1 MKRFSFMKKNFCKI
15 FSAGVAVASVTA
27 FVLFTLSCEI
37 GLGSAVDTEAPT
49 ATITYPP
56 EGAVIRDWFYIAGTC
71 NDDDSVERVEVAI
84 SGKDYSS
91 TKNAI
96 IENSAS
102 WQLKLNDGANGKYNG
117 WELPDGD
124 YTVNVTVYDG
134 SGRSTGPYS
143 RSFKID
149 NTAPI
154 FIISSP
160 GSTEESSQNTYGTT
174 INVAGTVAESSG
186 VSKVSISVTGS
197 SLTEPVVLEQMN
209 IDTSDG
215 ASIDF
220 ARFDKA
226 NTTSLDSVNYQSI
239 YGEVTVTDGSI
250 ADSNT
255 PKSFTTSVI
264 VADKAYKYQS
274 PSSGAATEK
283 IGNQTS
289 TVYLY
294 DSVYQQILGE
304 SGLALTP
311 VELIRAV
318 NGVLTTEAAQQAKEI
333 LEANKTDSVT
343 TNLRFKLD
351 PKARPTYSITS
362 LSAVKENQL
371 IAVNA
376 LKESTDSEARISAA
390 KAAIESRLI
399 AGSVITAN
407 VSGFEGGTID
417 SSSLQFWSH
426 QIKKDEYTSPIFAEL
441 ISALETAVYGGN
453 NSPTG
458 WENLG
463 GNTNG
468 ENSSSVVL
476 NSDSLAN
483 VLSNEFY
490 LVAVTGKDTAGT
502 YLDQK
507 TYYAFMGQPSSAMP
521 VVQATSPE
529 DGKYYTASGESSLK
543 ISGTVKSEEN
553 NISKIKITV
562 RYTEDK
568 DGTNANS
575 QEISVAGNSKTATYE
590 KALSSFTGLGNLSDS
605 ENYGYTIEIEVT
617 DSDNNKTTETSKI
630 YVDKK
635 LPEISLP
642 VLEPVVT
649 SYNGDEGKF
658 INGTFTLESNIKEL
672 RLKEVKYQIVDGS
685 NNACKI
691 YKEDGTEVAESEL
704 EDGWYVLGN
713 SSAYTLKTDTTKY
726 ENGSK
731 IKFKFKAT
739 DEAGNETEYSS
750 DEFTIQQETD
760 RPAITVTNADSSKVN
775 ATDNLSEAGAN
786 NQTNLFDLNTKKEIQ
801 FMVEDDDYLS
811 TVEVK
816 LKNIKTNTEYT
827 LSPAVALVKDRT
839 TSYSA
844 KYSLAE
850 KLISNGKVT
859 EGVYLVSITAKDST
873 YLSGTTDAINA
884 INANRQTVSS
894 FYIAV
899 DTANPELEETGV
911 GANAKSTNLAAALEL
926 KGTAKDSNALYAS
939 DGQNSGKGAVTVEV
953 FKSSDASNAVKT
965 YTCDVSGATASK
977 AGTWTCNIPKE
988 AIIEDGSYEIKI
1000 TVKDAAG
1007 KTKSVIRNINVDT
1020 VAPVFSGE
1028 PAITTDA
1035 LSGWYNSDSLSISAT
1050 VTDKGGS
1057 VSSVQYAKYTGD
1069 WTEENIAAGT
1079 EPAELS
1085 SEGWKNLVPGDSNSY
1100 AGTVS
1105 SLKSS
1110 VTNIA
1115 VVAKDAAGNKTY
1127 KKIAAVKIDTEKPEA
1142 DTSKTKYKFA
1152 GDSSS
1157 SKEVS
1162 GMVLSNKQNDV
1173 EVTVSLSD
1181 KGGSAGEETAASGIN
1196 AEKIYISVGSQF
1208 GGTEPAAENKVSATA
1223 VAGEDGV
1230 YTFTVPKDKINNGTL
1245 YLRVY
1250 DVAGNYSDTP
1260 LFTFSV
1266 DTTAPVAAVTS
1277 PRNTTVNGTLSV
1289 SGTVT
1294 ESNPESLT
1302 VYALTEQ
1309 PAANTDFSG
1318 KTPILS
1324 LNHSEKSVFTWT
1336 AEAVD
1341 FNTHSGVE
1349 VRTETKDLWIVP
1361 VVTDKAGWKN
1371 DFVAQAKKY
1380 TVDLDSDRPVIKFAN
1395 LTKVDETIMYAENA
1409 SISGTVADDDENDS
1423 AVVKTFVASSEPLT
1437 SLDGI
1442 FPDANGT
1449 TKIARNVNS
1458 ETQYDITTFNA
1469 ATGDWTFQPADTTD
1483 GTKNVYFYIVDNNDG
1498 VFYTDTENKNDPY
1511 IQYNG
1516 AEKTDNKSAV
1526 TYKSDS
1532 SSPTPKDSK
1541 IQRSQTATFTGNET
1555 ELDADKST
1563 VVGGKEHFM
1572 RFIFTAEDI
1581 SGIKSMSLVL
1591 TTQEGDELKT
1601 LSSDSLGT
1609 NATFAKKDENKD
1621 DVWVWT
1627 TEAVDTTELEN
1638 GGLAVNGKINATLTV
1653 TDGSDL
1659 AAVNPF
1665 MFTVDNLVPE
1675 ILEIKPASDLDVT
1688 GSLAISGRAAD
1699 NGEAELN
1706 LLKWMVPLKADVDKS
1721 DSELAAI
1728 TDGSNDYTDGK
1739 WHAITGTSTFSVNID
1754 ESVAQKFTNFNG
1766 NSGTTTFGTE
1776 DLGSEV
1782 YNVPFYVYVEDNAG
1796 NFCIERHKIRYNP
1809 DSATPRPRFTYPTSS
1824 DYDLATNGTKE
1835 NWVTLG
1841 GTIRVQG
1848 ISEDNLGT
1856 AAVYLQIHAVNSS
1869 GEDNKAFD
1877 GNFTDK
1883 DKEFIKN
1890 AGYTVVERSELI
1902 AKYNLADSAV
1912 PSDWWGIKVN
1922 GTSAWSF
1929 NLNQSGELKAASD
1942 DATATRYVQIRVC
1955 AVDSDNSVDAN
1966 SSNHLS
1972 AWKDPVNIVIDDKA
1986 PKIGNTLTDVV
1997 RFESGVIP
2005 ALSNASDS
2013 GVEVSGPVA
2022 ARNDYS
2028 SGMFLRGSWYLGVSV
2043 EDENAL
2049 NTVNVT
2055 QIGTK
2060 GTSTTSTDAQGV
2072 VSADYK
2078 DGNTFKARYLYIP
2091 VSTDFDEVTYR
2102 IVAEDMDSTRHTTTV
2117 EYVFKIDND
2126 APVLSKLDDVLG
2138 SNLLAESSATD
2149 RRDVENSNYVYSMT
2163 GTATDD
2169 SSGSGIDYVAFYY
2182 IRDYSGEKSRIFDL
2196 AKQNVSKA
2204 DGIEVSDS
2212 EKLTVTQ
2219 GSGSS
2224 AKTYTLYGATF
2235 TDGQV
2240 SEETSGGVTLRY
2252 FEKSG
2257 ISSNEHIR
2265 SGGLIY
2271 IDGLYRVI
2279 QKIDGDKVYFE
2290 GKASSTTAI
2299 FPYAHVIDKT
2309 ETAHLESDNR
2319 YSLDVGDKDGIIER
2333 FTGAD
2338 SSRGFSAT
2346 FHSND
2351 VPDGPARLVM
2361 LVFDKAGNVTG
2372 TQVYVNFK
2380 NNAPRLAK
2388 LYLGTDLNGDGKYD
2402 NSEFNTYSAAT
2413 INEYTK
2419 NVESYVSSFDFN
2431 SADDEY
2437 GYGQAFKVTKGLAV
2451 VPEYT
2456 GGNGNLK
2463 MVLKTDAGTTG
2474 NPAAVTGNGTA
2485 LRSSVAIDSNGDS
2498 GVTAT
2503 FSPLKNG
2510 IKGTVNYDNEDNI
2523 SAFLI
2528 NDGASSLGSDGTKSV
2543 SFTFWDETDGTTC
2556 GTNSNNFVVRV
2567 KDLNIDQ
2574 TDNVKPNVYIN
2585 KFYWNGLNDN
2595 SVYGTE
2601 ELTDIKTIEGHI
2613 ELEADWANSGYKNGT
2628 SGEYD
2633 EDPKVSGKIVLR
2645 GTAFDDQRLASIS
2658 VAFPYFTF
2666 ANAISGGAS
2675 AEAAA
2680 IVAQFDAPNKTWTES
2695 SAKMYDDEGNEA
2707 EGWEFHVY
2715 DGDTKKGKEHGAF
2728 FGQKGHFV
2736 YWELSIDTQ
2745 KITNVAQADV
2755 TVKVTAKDHNNN
2767 TNAEAASASE
2777 GDAQTVNNAQYKMD
2791 IVPYI
2796 TSLETSLS
2804 EKEQNNPSVYAR
2816 SSVGHY
2822 PVYAMGKQN
2831 TVNDYESITVKGF
2844 NLKDDN
2850 NVYFYDG
2857 SVVTGT
2863 AQRANLASSKVTVP
2877 NNAKSG
2883 TLSVVVNGM
2892 ESLNNKNG
2900 NNAHGTYADSTFT
2913 AAQNSTEVANTAAT
2927 LDNAGGDYDTYVNF
2941 YNRQPNDANNNILT
2955 DDVYIDIW
2963 QFNSEAALAINN
2975 TKADNAIMKISPTSD
2990 LIGFAFSNGSERFS
3004 MAGRPT
3010 GKANDTEYSYY
3021 QWNRS
3026 YDYMQY
3032 NELAYDSA
3040 GRTYAITVGGD
3051 ISGST
3056 NDFMAFMTD
3065 RYKTPGV
3072 DDPNNNKSN
3081 NWSWSQSTNTGDNA
3095 IGSGWSD
3102 GRLDNDGWG
3111 RLRIE
3116 SIGNSATV
3124 RRKDRIQSPSIA
3136 TYRENGKTNVYLAYY
3151 DLLNDEIRFKSG
3163 FITDSTTAITNSSFG
3178 NFKDQHGKAD
3188 SYGTYANYVQ
3198 IIAKGGNDNLL
3209 GNPGPYVSIGV
3220 TKDNVVILVWY
3231 DETNDK
3237 LMYSYNSAPTNTE
3250 NNSEF
3255 NKGQNTTN
3263 WQTAT
3268 EIDSKV
3274 GEYCRLVVD
3283 SDNGVHIAAYATG
3296 DQSLKYY
3303 YIKDY
3308 ANPKNVISCTV
3319 DSYSG
3324 VGENLTL
3331 DVAKQTVNGVEYQI
3345 PHISYWGSYPE
3356 LPRYAT
3362 LAEPAKFFAQ
3372 SNAVTDGVVSSHYTG
3387 IWDCSVVPTTSSP
3400 NFNTINVGVWKT
3412 SAGVLKNSKIGP
3424 STANGTS
3431 GICYGNGTS
3440 NAVLGYVIAP
3450 SGSQYNIETAQKK

>member
-91 TKNAI
+91 TKNAV

-197 SLTEPVVLEQMN
+197 TLTEPVVLEQMN

-226 NTTSLDSVNYQSI
+226 NTASLDSVNYQSI

-371 IAVNA
+371 SAVYA
-376 LKESTDSEARISAA
+376 LKESTDTEARISAA

-441 ISALETAVYGGN
+441 ISNLETAVYGGN

-507 TYYAFMGQPSSAMP
+507 IYYAFMGQPSSAMP

-529 DGKYYTASGESSLK
+529 DGKYYTASGESDLK

-568 DGTNANS
+568 DGTNAKS
-575 QEISVAGNSKTATYE
+575 QEISFAGNSKTETYE

-635 LPEISLP
+635 LPELSLP

-649 SYNGDEGKF
+649 SYNGEEGKF

-739 DEAGNETEYSS
+739 DEAGNETEYTS

-775 ATDNLSEAGAN
+775 ATDNLSELGAN

-816 LKNIKTNTEYT
+816 LKNIKTNIEYT
-827 LSPAVALVKDRT
+827 LSPVVALVKDRT

-873 YLSGTTDAINA
+873 YLSGTTDAIKA

-899 DTANPELEETGV
+899 DTANPELVENGV
-911 GANAKSTNLAAALEL
+911 GANAKSTNLASALEL

-953 FKSSDASNAVKT
+953 FKSSDTSNAVKT
-965 YTCDVSGATASK
+965 YICDVSGATATA

-988 AIIEDGSYEIKI
+988 DITEDGSYEIKI

-1028 PAITTDA
+1028 PAITTEA
-1035 LSGWYNSDSLSISAT
+1035 LSGWYNSDSLAISAT
-1050 VTDKGGS
+1050 VTDEGGS

-1069 WTEENIAAGT
+1069 WTEENIAAGK
-1079 EPAELS
+1079 EPEGLS
-1085 SEGWKNLVPGDSNSY
+1085 TEGWKNLVPGDSNSY

-1105 SLKSS
+1105 SLKSI

-1142 DTSKTKYKFA
+1142 DTSETKYKFA

-1157 SKEVS
+1157 SKDVS

-1196 AEKIYISVGSQF
+1196 TEKIYISVGSQF
-1208 GGTEPAAENKVSATA
+1208 GETEPAAENKVSVT
-1223 VAGEDGV
+1223 GEEGS

-1277 PRNTTVNGTLSV
+1277 PRNATVNGTLSV

-1341 FNTHSGVE
+1341 FNTLSGVE
-1349 VRTETKDLWIVP
+1349 DRTETKDLWIVP

-1409 SISGTVADDDENDS
+1409 SISGTVADDDESDS

-1442 FPDANGT
+1442 SPDANGT
-1449 TKIARNVNS
+1449 TKIARTVNG

-1483 GTKNVYFYIVDNNDG
+1483 GTKNVYFYIVDNDNG
-1498 VFYTDTENKNDPY
+1498 IFYTDTENKNDPY

-1516 AEKTDNKSAV
+1516 AEKADNKYAV

-1541 IQRSQTATFTGNET
+1541 IQRSQTATFTGDEK

-1591 TTQEGDELKT
+1591 TTQEGDELKI

-1627 TEAVDTTELEN
+1627 TEAVDTTELKN
-1638 GGLAVNGKINATLTV
+1638 GDVAVNGKINATLTV
-1653 TDGSDL
+1653 TDGSEL

-1728 TDGSNDYTDGK
+1728 TDGTNDYTDGK

-1766 NSGTTTFGTE
+1766 NTGTTTFGTE

-1782 YNVPFYVYVEDNAG
+1782 YNVPFYVYVEDKAG

-1824 DYDLATNGTKE
+1824 DYDLNTNGSKAD
-1835 NWVTLG
+1835 WVTLG

-1856 AAVYLQIHAVNSS
+1856 DAVYLQIHAVNSS
-1869 GEDNKAFD
+1869 GQDNKAFD
-1877 GNFTDK
+1877 GIFTDK

-1902 AKYNLADSAV
+1902 TNHNLADSAV

-1929 NLNQSGELKAASD
+1929 NLNQSGELKAASTD
-1942 DATATRYVQIRVC
+1942 DGATRYVQIRVC
-1955 AVDSDNSVDAN
+1955 AVDNDKSVDSN

-1972 AWKDPVNIVIDDKA
+1972 AWKDPVNIIIDDKA

-2013 GVEVSGPVA
+2013 GVEVSGDIA

-2126 APVLSKLDDVLG
+2126 APVLSKLDDVIG
-2138 SNLLAESSATD
+2138 SNLLATSSESD
-2149 RRDVENSNYVYSMT
+2149 RRKVENSNYVYTMT

-2224 AKTYTLYGATF
+2224 AKTYTLYGVTF
-2235 TDGQV
+2235 TDGKV

-2252 FEKSG
+2252 FEKSE

-2265 SGGLIY
+2265 AGGLIY

-2290 GKASSTTAI
+2290 GKASSTTAT

-2309 ETAHLESDNR
+2309 ETASLGNDNR
-2319 YSLDVGDKDGIIER
+2319 YSLDIGDKDGIIER
-2333 FTGAD
+2333 FTGTD

-2372 TQVYVNFK
+2372 TQVYVNFR

-2419 NVESYVSSFDFN
+2419 NVETYVSSFDFN
-2431 SADDEY
+2431 SANDEY

-2474 NPAAVTGNGTA
+2474 SPAAVTGNGAT
-2485 LRSSVAIDSNGDS
+2485 LRSSVTIDSNGTS

-2528 NDGASSLGSDGTKSV
+2528 NDGTSSLGNDGTKSV

-2633 EDPKVSGKIVLR
+2633 GDPKVSGKIVLR

-2658 VAFPYFTF
+2658 VAFPGFTF

-2675 AEAAA
+2675 AGAEAV
-2680 IVAQFDAPNKTWTES
+2680 VAQFEAENKTWTES

-2715 DGDTKKGKEHGAF
+2715 DGNSKKGKDYGAF
-2728 FGQKGHFV
+2728 FGQKGHLV
-2736 YWELSIDTQ
+2736 YWELAIDTQ
-2745 KITNVAQADV
+2745 KITDVAKADV
-2755 TVKVTAKDHNNN
+2755 VVKVTAKDHNNN
-2767 TNAEAASASE
+2767 TNADAASTTA

-2804 EKEQNNPSVYAR
+2804 KKRKTNPSVYAR

-2844 NLKDDN
+2844 NLKDGTN
-2850 NVYFYDG
+2850 NVYFYEG
-2857 SVVTGT
+2857 SNVTGT
-2863 AQRANLASSKVTVP
+2863 PEKANLASSKVTVP
-2877 NNAKSG
+2877 VNAKSG
-2883 TLSVVVNGM
+2883 TLSVVVNGI

-2900 NNAHGTYADSTFT
+2900 NNAHGTYEDSTFT
-2913 AAQNSTEVANTAAT
+2913 AAQNTEDLANAAAT
-2927 LDNAGGDYDTYVNF
+2927 LDNAGGDYDTYTNF

-2963 QFNSEAALAINN
+2963 QFNSEAALGVNG
-2975 TKADNAIMKISPTSD
+2975 TKADNAIMRINPNNGI
-2990 LIGFAFSNGSERFS
+2990 IGFAFSNGGTGFS
-3004 MAGRPT
+3004 MGNGT
-3010 GKANDTEYSYY
+3010 TNSYTY
-3021 QWNRS
+3021 WNTS
-3026 YDYMQY
+3026 YDYMQF
-3032 NELAYDSA
+3032 NEFAYDSTGA
-3040 GRTYAITVGGD
+3040 SYGTTVGGD
-3051 ISGST
+3051 ISTSGA
-3056 NDFMAFMTD
+3056 NDYFSFMTSRWGIVTD
-3065 RYKTPGV
+3065 SPSDQAANGG
-3072 DDPNNNKSN
+3072 NKN
-3081 NWSWSQSTNTGDNA
+3081 HRRLET
-3095 IGSGWSD
+3095 IG
-3102 GRLDNDGWG
+3102 
-3111 RLRIE
+3111 ITTTE
-3116 SIGNSATV
+3116 
-3124 RRKDRIQSPSIA
+3124 RKKNRIQSPSIA
-3136 TYRENGKTNVYLAYY
+3136 TFRRRNNNNNGTDVFLAYY
-3151 DLLNDEIRFKSG
+3151 DLMNEQIRFKTG
-3163 FITDSTTAITNSSFG
+3163 WLQDNASTNDFG
-3178 NFKDQHGKAD
+3178 NFRTATYAESD
-3188 SYGTYANYVQ
+3188 SYTQ
-3198 IIAKGGNDNLL
+3198 IIASGAGDNSL
-3209 GNPGPYVSIGV
+3209 GTAGKYLSLGV
-3220 TKDNVVILVWY
+3220 TNTEKVVLVWY
-3231 DETNDK
+3231 SGKNLMYAYNDSPVNTYNTNDFNAGK
-3237 LMYSYNSAPTNTE
+3237 NKTNWTGTTLDSG
-3250 NNSEF
+3250 NNS
-3255 NKGQNTTN
+3255 GQ
-3263 WQTAT
+3263 
-3268 EIDSKV
+3268 
-3274 GEYCRLVVD
+3274 YCKLAVD
-3283 SDNGVHIAAYATG
+3283 GNNGIHIAAYDG
-3296 DQSLKYY
+3296 SKLKYY
-3303 YIKDY
+3303 YLQDY
-3308 ANPKNVISCTV
+3308 NKPENVKTCVV

-3324 VGENLTL
+3324 VGQNLTI
-3331 DVAKQTVNGVEYQI
+3331 DVAKSGNYYI
-3345 PHISYWGSYPE
+3345 PYIGYFGSYPE

-3372 SNAVTDGVVSSHYTG
+3372 SNAVTNGVVSSHYTG
-3387 IWDCSVVPTTSSP
+3387 IWDCSVVPTQSKP
-3400 NFNTINVGVWKT
+3400 RNNTINVGVWKDA
-3412 SAGVLKNSKIGP
+3412 SGVLKNSNLGT
-3424 STANGTS
+3424 SSANGTS
-3431 GICYGNGTS
+3431 GTCYGNGTS